1 MALTVNNDNFQQIL
15 DSKLPV
21 VMDFWA
27 EWCGPCRMIAP
38 IVDELAAEYEGRVVV
53 AKCDVEECEEA
64 VAKFGVRNI
73 PTLVFIKDG
82 ALVDKSVGAVSK
94 NVIKDKIEKM
104 L

>member
-1 MALTVNNDNFQQIL
+1 MALAVNKDNFQQIL

-21 VMDFWA
+21 VIDFWA

-38 IVDELAAEYEGRVVV
+38 VVDELAAEYEGRVVV

-82 ALVDKSVGAVSK
+82 VVADKSVGAASK
-94 NVIKDKIEKM
+94 DVIKGKIEK
-104 L
+104 LL